1 MIFFIITTILLTAL
15 SVYLGYRVWFLAGAV
30 ADLQEQDTDVTT
42 YIESLEATN
51 LYMYDTILKSYKK
64 MQDVD
69 LKGAF
74 EAEDEVGTTF
84 QMLKEVIET
93 LKEQFIDDTQEEK

>member
-1 MIFFIITTILLTAL
+1 MLFFIITTILLLGT
-15 SVYLGYRVWFLAGAV
+15 STYLGYRVWFLAGAV
-30 ADLQEQDTDVTT
+30 ADLQEQDSDVTT

-51 LYMYDTILKSYKK
+51 IYMYDKITQAHTK
-64 MQDVD
+64 MQEID

-84 QMLKEVIET
+84 EMLKEVVEL
-93 LKEQFIDDTQEEK
+93 LKNEFANDAQEEK

>member
-1 MIFFIITTILLTAL
+1 MIGCIIVIVLLTAACI
-15 SVYLGYRVWFLAGAV
+15 YLGYRVWFLAGALGDV
-30 ADLQEQDTDVTT
+30 QEQDDDVLK
-42 YIESLEATN
+42 YVEALEVTN
-51 LYMYDTILKSYKK
+51 LYMYDKIMQTYSK
-64 MQDVD
+64 MQEID

-93 LKEQFIDDTQEEK
+93 LKEEFVNDTQEEK

>member
-15 SVYLGYRVWFLAGAV
+15 CVYLGYRVWFLAGAV
-30 ADLQEQDTDVTT
+30 ADLQEQDDDVTT

-51 LYMYDTILKSYKK
+51 IYMYTTIEQTYKK
-64 MQDVD
+64 MQDID

-84 QMLKEVIET
+84 QMLKEVVET
-93 LKEQFIDDTQEEK
+93 LKQEFTDDTQEKK